1 LKELILQRALPFTLL
16 LLIFSTAAQAADIRY
31 ISDKQFIPVRSGPG
45 NEYRIIHR
53 GLPSGTR
60 LEVSRT
66 SDNGEFSEI
75 TTAKGTS
82 GWVRAQYLMSE
93 LPAQSKLG
101 AAVAKA
107 QNLEQE
113 NSELKARDSELSK
126 DRVELLNQVSSSEG
140 DLGTMS
146 QELTQLK
153 QISGNAV
160 QLDTDNR
167 RLTLESEELRSE
179 VEMLKAE
186 NQRLQDKIGSEAFM
200 DGALAVLL
208 GVIITLVIPRL
219 WPRRRKSSSWA

>member
-1 LKELILQRALPFTLL
+1 LILQRALPFTLL
-16 LLIFSTAAQAADIRY
+16 LLILSASTQAADIRY

-66 SDNGEFSEI
+66 SENDEFTEI
-75 TTAKGTS
+75 TTAKGTN
-82 GWVRAQYLMSE
+82 GWVRTQYLMSE
-93 LPAQSKLG
+93 LPAQNKLG

-107 QNLEQE
+107 QALEKE
-113 NSELKARDSELSK
+113 NSELKAKTAELST
-126 DRVELLNQVSSSEG
+126 DRVNLLNQVSSSEG
-140 DLGTMS
+140 DLGTIS
-146 QELTQLK
+146 QELAQLK

-179 VEMLKAE
+179 VETLEAE
-186 NQRLQDKIGSEAFM
+186 NQRLQDKLGSEAFM

-208 GVIITLVIPRL
+208 GVIITLVVPRL
-219 WPRRRKSSSWA
+219 WPKRRKSSSWA

>member
-16 LLIFSTAAQAADIRY
+16 LLIFSTVAQAADIRY

-93 LPAQSKLG
+93 LPAQNRLG

-146 QELTQLK
+146 QELSQLK